1 MGSLRWPLIWVVPG
15 LGLVASAMAWRRLRQ

>member
-15 LGLVASAMAWRRLRQ
+15 LRLAASAMTWRRLRQ